1 MKNLVIA
8 IATLSALTAPALA
21 GKASM
26 NVKKK
31 APVVAEKAPT
41 KGLGMGDSFD
51 LVPRHAVQPTA
62 DLSAVET
69 VAKIKTLTDLQVSSV
84 VSKHTREIQHCWNKL
99 PAAQRVAVCSVMLKL
114 DVEANGKVSALELSG
129 DVPAGAHKCISQAAL
144 RWQFPVV
151 EEGSEVETGIS
162 LRGL

>member
-26 NVKKK
+26 KKK
-31 APVVAEKAPT
+31 APVVAEKAPM
-41 KGLGMGDSFD
+41 KGLGMGESFD
-51 LVPRHAVQPTA
+51 LVPRRAVQPKE
-62 DLSAVET
+62 DLSAVES
-69 VAKIKTLTDLQVSSV
+69 VAKIKTLTDVQVSSV

-99 PAAQRVAVCSVMLKL
+99 PAAQRVDLCSVMLKL
-114 DVEANGKVSALELSG
+114 DVEPNGKVSALELSG
-129 DVPAGAHKCISQAAL
+129 DVPAGAHRCISDAVL
-144 RWQFPVV
+144 RWQFPAV
-151 EEGSEVETGIS
+151 EEASEIETGVS

>member
-31 APVVAEKAPT
+31 APVVAEKAPK

-51 LVPRHAVQPTA
+51 LVPRRAVQPTA
-62 DLSAVET
+62 DLSVESI
-69 VAKIKTLTDLQVSSV
+69 AKIKTLTDLQVSSV

-99 PAAQRVAVCSVMLKL
+99 PAAQRVALCTVMLKL

-129 DVPAGAHKCISQAAL
+129 DVPAGAHKCISDAAL

-151 EEGSEVETGIS
+151 EEGSEVETGVS

>member
-31 APVVAEKAPT
+31 APVVVEKAPT
-41 KGLGMGDSFD
+41 KGLGMGESFD
-51 LVPRHAVQPTA
+51 LVPRRSAQPKE
-62 DLSAVET
+62 DLSSVEA

-99 PAAQRVAVCSVMLKL
+99 PAAQRVDLCSVMLNL
-114 DVEANGKVSALELSG
+114 DVEANGKVSGLELSG
-129 DVPAGAHKCISQAAL
+129 DVPAGAHKCISEAVL

-151 EEGSEVETGIS
+151 EEASEVETGVS